1 VVAFLSTEASRRAS
15 AIAANA
21 LLHPARRAVQ
31 QTPPDNCQSAVFAG
45 AGVMLKGWQCRTLGH
60 ARGTV
65 IYLHGVA
72 DNRESA
78 SSIIRRYNA
87 KGFDVIAY
95 DSRAHGESDGS
106 ACTYGY
112 LEKHDLLEIVDT
124 AEYRPIVLIGTS
136 LGAAVA
142 LQAAALDARIAG
154 VVAAE
159 TFSSLRTVAIERAPW
174 VLTDNMIARAFR
186 LAEQSGRFELG
197 AISPERAAAGIRA
210 PVLLIHGAED
220 HATLPAHS
228 QRVMAALRGPKRL
241 ILVEGAG
248 HNESLRHESIWIE
261 IDEWIEQLVSRTRD

>member
-1 VVAFLSTEASRRAS
+1 
-15 AIAANA
+15 
-21 LLHPARRAVQ
+21 
-31 QTPPDNCQSAVFAG
+31 
-45 AGVMLKGWQCRTLGH
+45 MLKGWQCRASGQ

-72 DNRESA
+72 DNRGSA
-78 SSIIRRYNA
+78 SSIIRRYNR

-95 DSRAHGESDGS
+95 DSRAHGESEGS

-112 LEKHDLLEIVDT
+112 LEKDDLLEIVG
-124 AEYRPIVLIGTS
+124 AVAHRPIVLVGTS

-186 LAEQSGRFELG
+186 LAEQSGHFELG

-220 HATLPAHS
+220 HDTLPAHS
-228 QRVMAALRGPKRL
+228 QRVMAALSGPKRL

-248 HNESLRHESIWIE
+248 HNESLRHESTWVE
-261 IDEWIEQLVSRTRD
+261 IDEWIEQLVSRMRD